1 MKSLVEPEIL
11 RYAAFAAAEGGGNP
25 AGIVLDAAEL
35 SDAEMLRIA
44 ARVGYP
50 ETAFVTSIS
59 TELRG
64 LIVGIRYWSPAAE
77 VPFCGH
83 ATVATAVA
91 LAERYSIES
100 IVFDTEVG
108 EVSLAVENTDD
119 GVRVSFTSVQPHVRA
134 MPSDVTDR
142 VLDLLG
148 LRAGDLHPDFPA
160 REAFAGNWHPML
172 VLRDAE
178 IFNQFRF
185 APAPVAEM
193 MRERGWAGTITV
205 LHPVAEDEFVARNIF
220 PVGRINEDPATGS
233 AAAATGAYLREIGR
247 VPPSRAV
254 HHIHQ
259 GAHVGRPSLLEVSIP
274 EHNGIVVSGTAK
286 LILHE

>member
-254 HHIHQ
+254 HIHQ